1 VVEYLTSSLK
11 TLDSVL
17 QKKKEKKKEE
27 RKKRRKEGERERE
40 KDTLSRKLHVQRLE
54 ARESGKVFISE

>member
-40 KDTLSRKLHVQRLE
+40 RYTLKKTTCTKTR
-54 ARESGKVFISE
+54 GKRIWQSIYK